1 MSRHWVKLVAATWAV
16 GFALVALL
24 PGRWSARWVFVYWQL
39 FGVLFLA
46 AIVACAGLLM
56 FRCRRGIRLR
66 RSADSLFLAGWLAV
80 ELAAYFVITPFP
92 AARRV
97 IGIAIVGT
105 ILAGRLS
112 SRIGRIRPMRKPQ
125 RWVIALAIAAGV
137 VVAAIDT
144 LDAFPEKDCAMRA
157 AAITA
162 DRATGSRVW
171 YVGHWGFQFYC
182 ERAGMCPVVPGESV
196 LAPGDYLVLPI
207 HPDSVGFHRPHF
219 GREPIVMEPEW
230 SEFVAEL
237 VWDDPLSAKTVPNY
251 YGGINPIEGRD
262 QPRLRVVVYR
272 ITRTWR

>member
-1 MSRHWVKLVAATWAV
+1 
-16 GFALVALL
+16 
-24 PGRWSARWVFVYWQL
+24 
-39 FGVLFLA
+39 
-46 AIVACAGLLM
+46 
-56 FRCRRGIRLR
+56 
-66 RSADSLFLAGWLAV
+66 
-80 ELAAYFVITPFP
+80 
-92 AARRV
+92 
-97 IGIAIVGT
+97 
-105 ILAGRLS
+105 
-112 SRIGRIRPMRKPQ
+112 
-125 RWVIALAIAAGV
+125 
-137 VVAAIDT
+137 
-144 LDAFPEKDCAMRA
+144 
-157 AAITA
+157 
-162 DRATGSRVW
+162 VW

-237 VWDDPLSAKTVPNY
+237 VWDDPLSARTVPNH